1 MAFDKRVNKTMKE
14 KEKNN
19 SFLVDSECQLKGN
32 FSRVPVHKAFF
43 AKMNAHLRVQRCK
56 KNRHGS
62 ALMWRAH
69 AATQWFDECKNNANH
84 I

>member
-69 AATQWFDECKNNANH
+69 AATQWFDECKHNANH